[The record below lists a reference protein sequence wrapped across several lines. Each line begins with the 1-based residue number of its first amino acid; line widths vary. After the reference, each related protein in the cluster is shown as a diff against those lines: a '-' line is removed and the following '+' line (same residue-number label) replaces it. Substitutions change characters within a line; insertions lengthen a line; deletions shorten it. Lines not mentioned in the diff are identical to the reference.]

1 MGSPGVTDK
10 CLTDLLIE
18 QAKTRPDDIAVR
30 HGSDTLTYGELV
42 ADSLDLARHLRHLG
56 VSTDS
61 RVGVLVDPSLDLM
74 VGTWGVLFAGGAYLP
89 LSPDYPDERL
99 RYMLEDA
106 RVTVAFCQE
115 SLRSRLEEI
124 APPHVVI
131 TTSKDVKEYLK
142 SASGDIPGALVQNPD
157 PHSLAYVIYTSG
169 STGKPKG
176 VMIEHR
182 SIVHQMNWLGQQYG
196 LDSTRVVL
204 QKTPMSFDAAQW
216 EILAP
221 ACGSRVVVGASGIHR
236 DPKLLIDTVVREGV
250 TTLQCVP
257 TLLQAL
263 VDTDE
268 LDRCT
273 SLTHIFSGGE
283 VLSRGLARRCT
294 DLLPGCTVVNVYGPT
309 ECTINTS
316 AHTFDPT
323 APDDGTHSVPIGTP
337 VDGLRCHVL
346 DAGHRPLGPGE
357 TGELYVSG
365 IQLARG
371 YLHRPGL
378 TAERFVESPSG
389 APAPHDRLYRT
400 GDLASWDPDGT
411 LRFAGRVDNQVKLRG
426 FRIELDEI
434 RLAIEAHDWV
444 RNAAV
449 LVRDD
454 PRTGFQN
461 LVAFVQLSAREAAL
475 MDQGNHDGHHLSKES
490 KLQVKAQLSSNGV
503 RDAEDLAGRTVV
515 PLPGATATGPQR
527 RRAFARKTYRFYD
540 GGSVASADV
549 LAALARRAEG
559 AAPRSPAEITLDE
572 LGGLLR
578 NFGQFRSQERLLAKY
593 AYASPGSLYATQL
606 YLEVAGIG
614 GLAPGCY
621 YYHPLRHELYLI
633 RGAEAGAEATRS
645 AAPGIR
651 LHFVGRRR
659 AIEPVYRNNIL
670 EVLEIEAGH
679 MVGLFD
685 ELLPAYG
692 LAVGDAPYEPG
703 GHERLECAPEDHY
716 LGSFALTPWS
726 QEPGPRER
734 DAADVYVQFH
744 PGSGSDLP
752 PGQYLYRDGLLE
764 RVADELVLK
773 RHVIAINQAVYERAG
788 FGITIVSRAAEERRG
803 YLDLGRRLQHLMMNT
818 GNLGFMSAGYSSRT
832 GKDLPAARRMAGIL
846 RDAGRPAGPSYFFV
860 GGRVTDEQLAH
871 EGMNEDSV
879 HMKGP
884 AELIKEDL
892 VALLPEFM
900 LPNRILVMDSLP
912 HTPNGKIDHRALEAH
927 ADTTAASD
935 DDRPVV
941 PPRTTTETRICDLWK
956 AALKRDVVS
965 VRDDFFACGGNSLIA
980 VALVNRINRA
990 FSCSLPLQVIFEAP
1004 TVERLAE
1011 RVDAP
1016 GSATS
1021 SRLIPLST
1029 ADSAPPVFC
1038 WPGLGG
1044 YTMNLRLLASRT
1056 AADRPFYGVQSY
1068 GINRGE
1074 TPFPSIEEMAR
1085 TDIEVLRRVQPEGP
1099 YTLWGYSFGARVA
1112 FETARQLERAGAEVE
1127 RLFLLSPG
1135 SPRVPGAKAPAR
1147 AAADF
1152 TDPTFVTI
1160 LFSVF
1165 GARTSGPLLDACLEA
1180 TRDEETFRDFVIS
1193 GFPELDAELIRRLI
1207 AVVCLTYSFT
1217 YDVTDPDR
1225 RPVRAP
1231 VTVFTARGDAPSFI
1245 ERAPALTSSPPEL
1258 VRLDADHYGVLRDP
1272 GVDELA
1278 KAIHRETTRQ
1288 TRNRTCLT

>member
-1 MGSPGVTDK
+1 MGNPGVVDK

-18 QAKTRPDDIAVR
+18 QAETRPDDIAVR
-30 HGSDTLTYGELV
+30 HGGDTLTFRELV
-42 ADSLDLARHLRHLG
+42 ADSLDLAHHLRHLG
-56 VSTDS
+56 VSRDS
-61 RVGVLVDPSLDLM
+61 PVGVLVDPSLDLM

-106 RVTVAFCQE
+106 RATVAFCQE

-124 APPHVVI
+124 APPHMVI
-131 TTSKDVKEYLK
+131 TTLEDAAEYRK
-142 SASGDIPGALVQNPD
+142 SSSGESQNAPAKNPD
-157 PHSLAYVIYTSG
+157 PQSLAYIIYTSG

-182 SIVHQMNWLGQQYG
+182 SIVHQMNWLRQAYQ

-221 ACGSRVVVGASGIHR
+221 ACGSAVVVGTPGIHR
-236 DPKLLIDTVVREGV
+236 DPNLLVQTVIREDI

-268 LDRCT
+268 LHRCT

-283 VLSRGLARRCT
+283 ALSRNLARQCT
-294 DLLPGCTVVNVYGPT
+294 EILPNCTVVNIYGPT

-316 AHTFDPT
+316 AHTVDP
-323 APDDGTHSVPIGTP
+323 AALGDGPQSVPIGTP
-337 VDGLRCHVL
+337 VDGLRYYVL
-346 DAGHRPLGPGE
+346 DAGSRLLGPGE
-357 TGELYVSG
+357 TGELHISG

-371 YLHRPGL
+371 YLHRPEL
-378 TAERFVESPSG
+378 TAERFVENPFG

-400 GDLASWDPDGT
+400 GDLAYWNPDGT
-411 LRFAGRVDNQVKLRG
+411 LQFAGRADNQVKLRG

-444 RNAAV
+444 KNAAV

-454 PRTGFQN
+454 PHTGFQN
-461 LVAFVQLSAREAAL
+461 LIACIELSAREAAL

-490 KLQVKAQLSSNGV
+490 KLQVKAQLSSPGV
-503 RDAEDLAGRTVV
+503 RDAEDLAPRTTVG
-515 PLPGATATGPQR
+515 LPGATASPRQR

-540 GGSVASADV
+540 GGRVDSQDV
-549 LAALARRAEG
+549 VAALGRRVEG
-559 AAPRSPAEITLDE
+559 AAPRSPEEITLAE
-572 LGGLLR
+572 LGELLR
-578 NFGQFRSQERLLAKY
+578 NFGQFQSQERLLPKY
-593 AYASPGSLYATQL
+593 AYASPGSLYAAQL

-614 GLAPGCY
+614 SLRPGCY

-633 RGAEAGAEATRS
+633 QEAEAGS
-645 AAPGIR
+645 GSGIQ
-651 LHFVGRRR
+651 LHFIGHKR
-659 AIEPVYRNNIL
+659 AIEPVYKNNIR

-692 LAVGDAPYEPG
+692 FAIGDAPYKPG
-703 GHERLECAPEDHY
+703 IQERLECAPEDYY
-716 LGSFALTPWS
+716 LGSFALTPWDP
-726 QEPGPRER
+726 EPGPQER

-752 PGQYLYRDGLLE
+752 TGQYLYRDGRLE
-764 RVADELVLK
+764 RFSDELVLK

-788 FGITIVSRAAEERRG
+788 FGITIVSRADQERRG
-803 YLDLGRRLQHLMMNT
+803 YLDLGRRLQHLMLNT

-832 GKDLPAARRMAGIL
+832 GNDLPSARRMTGIL
-846 RDAGRPAGPSYFFV
+846 RDAGRATGPSYFFV
-860 GGRVTDEQLAH
+860 GGKVTDEQLAH
-871 EGMNEDSV
+871 EGMNEDTV

-900 LPNRILVMDSLP
+900 LPNRILVMDRLP
-912 HTPNGKIDHRALEAH
+912 HTPNGKIDSKALESH
-927 ADTTAASD
+927 ADRTAAFG
-935 DDRPVV
+935 DRPVV
-941 PPRTTTETRICDLWK
+941 PPRTKTESRICDLWK
-956 AALKRDVVS
+956 AAMKRDVVS
-965 VRDDFFACGGNSLIA
+965 VQDDFFECGGNSLIA
-980 VALVNRINRA
+980 VTLVNRINRE
-990 FSCSLPLQVIFEAP
+990 FPCSLPLQVIFEAP
-1004 TVERLAE
+1004 TVEQLAE

-1016 GSATS
+1016 DTTTS

-1029 ADSAPPVFC
+1029 GGAALPVFC

-1044 YTMNLRLLASRT
+1044 YTMNLRLLAART
-1056 AADRPFYGVQSY
+1056 AGDRPFYGIQSY
-1068 GINRGE
+1068 GINGGE
-1074 TPFPSIEEMAR
+1074 TAFPSIEEMAR
-1085 TDIEVLRRVQPEGP
+1085 ADIEALRRVQPDGP

-1112 FETARQLERAGAEVE
+1112 FEAARQLERSGARVDH
-1127 RLFLLSPG
+1127 LFLLA
-1135 SPRVPGAKAPAR
+1135 PGAPHIPGRNAPTR

-1152 TDPTFVTI
+1152 TDPAFVTI

-1165 GARTSGPLLDACLEA
+1165 GATTSGPLLEACLKA
-1180 TRDEETFRDFVIS
+1180 THDEQSFTEFVIRR
-1193 GFPELDAELIRRLI
+1193 FPQLDAELIRRVI
-1207 AVVCLTYSFT
+1207 AVVCLTYRFT
-1217 YDVTDPDR
+1217 YDLTDPDR
-1225 RPVRAP
+1225 RPVQAP
-1231 VTVFTARGDAPSFI
+1231 VTIFKARGDALSFI
-1245 ERAPALTSSPPEL
+1245 ERTPALASTTPEL

-1272 GVDELA
+1272 GIDELA